1 VKVVNYLHLAGAAT
15 HLLNSEALHEIE
27 DMWQEL
33 RAAPVVS
40 HPSAFWEDL
49 CKINQQLLDW
59 GGEAN
64 FKRTFNQNYFNF
76 VPIAPDDVH
85 MTRMRRLTRHVPAAA
100 LEAYE
105 IEDPDCDPEPTLGNP
120 IRVRRNGRMI
130 SQDIVNSLR
139 ERNALLA
146 AIEADDGTRF
156 MAAELGAGYG
166 RLGYLLLKT
175 TQCRYFVFD
184 IPPAL
189 YVSQWYLTTYFPER
203 RAFRFRRFERF
214 EEVRL
219 SFGCSDAAFRGS
231 PVACARAR
239 QLVHRPYSRPALRT
253 TAIIVLGCNRPGNSK
268 HRMLCS
274 GDM

>member
-1 VKVVNYLHLAGAAT
+1 
-15 HLLNSEALHEIE
+15 
-27 DMWQEL
+27 
-33 RAAPVVS
+33 
-40 HPSAFWEDL
+40 
-49 CKINQQLLDW
+49 
-59 GGEAN
+59 
-64 FKRTFNQNYFNF
+64 
-76 VPIAPDDVH
+76 
-85 MTRMRRLTRHVPAAA
+85 
-100 LEAYE
+100 
-105 IEDPDCDPEPTLGNP
+105 
-120 IRVRRNGRMI
+120 MI

-214 EEVRL
+214 EEVEEEL
-219 SFGCSDAAFRGS
+219 SHADIAFLT
-231 PVACARAR
+231 AN
-239 QLVHRPYSRPALRT
+239 QLAKFPPGYFDVFATISSIHEMRRDQIRHYMAEMGRT
-253 TAIIVLGCNRPGNSK
+253 TRSVLYLKQQKDYVNPVDNLVIGKDDYPVPDGWVAAEERFDMINPGFFERIYRLPARRRRTDAEYDDKGRTAEVS
-268 HRMLCS
+268 RAL
-274 GDM
+274 GL